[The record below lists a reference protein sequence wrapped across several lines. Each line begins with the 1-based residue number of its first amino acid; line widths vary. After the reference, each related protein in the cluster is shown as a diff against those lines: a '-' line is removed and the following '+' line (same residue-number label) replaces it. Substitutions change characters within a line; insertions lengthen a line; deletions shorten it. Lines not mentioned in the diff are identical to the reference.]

1 MSGVMSI
8 TGDPQTAPYRVGY
21 PIGDNIGGMTAACA
35 RTAERADTSR
45 TEARFIDVSIL
56 ESVIA
61 TMGWV
66 VSNYLNAGHV
76 PTPMG
81 NDNFTASP
89 SGTFRTADGLL
100 NIAANKQEQ
109 FEALCRVVG
118 KPELIDDSRYSRR
131 QARLQNREA
140 LKGELEQALA
150 ARPAAQWWPLLTE
163 QGIPSGP
170 VYGEI
175 GRAHV

>member
-21 PIGDNIGGMTAACA
+21 PIGDTIGGMTAAFA
-35 RTAERADTSR
+35 LTAELADTSR
-45 TEARFIDVSIL
+45 TEARFIDVSML

-89 SGTFRTADGLL
+89 SGTFRTARS
-100 NIAANKQEQ
+100 AEHTS
-109 FEALCRVVG
+109 ALQSLMRISSAVFC
-118 KPELIDDSRYSRR
+118 
-131 QARLQNREA
+131 
-140 LKGELEQALA
+140 LKKKTQ
-150 ARPAAQWWPLLTE
+150 
-163 QGIPSGP
+163 
-170 VYGEI
+170 
-175 GRAHV
+175 

>member
-21 PIGDNIGGMTAACA
+21 PIGDTIGGMTAAFA
-35 RTAERADTSR
+35 LTAELADTSR
-45 TEARFIDVSIL
+45 TEARFIDVSML

-100 NIAANKQEQ
+100 NIAANKKEQ
-109 FEALCRVVG
+109 CEALIRVVG
-118 KPELIDDSRYSRR
+118 KPKRIRDNRNSWRR
-131 QARLQNREA
+131 DPRQNQE
-140 LKGELEQALA
+140 
-150 ARPAAQWWPLLTE
+150 
-163 QGIPSGP
+163 
-170 VYGEI
+170 
-175 GRAHV
+175 